1 MLTYYSMLSLIWCSD
16 LAKHLKEN
24 LDYLNKHLSPHLHL
38 PSSRDIVFSMWWLD
52 EVAEWIGLGNGETA
66 TTNLWKKIEQLYFTR
81 NLERKI
87 LKRWIIVSKEM
98 YKNSQIKTNLDT
110 SLDNPAFSW
119 LIILRNN

>member
-1 MLTYYSMLSLIWCSD
+1 MD
-16 LAKHLKEN
+16 
-24 LDYLNKHLSPHLHL
+24 
-38 PSSRDIVFSMWWLD
+38 RF
-52 EVAEWIGLGNGETA
+52 GNGETA

-119 LIILRNN
+119 LSILRNN